1 MKLAEL
7 GCRICVLGPS
17 SSGKSTLATAIG
29 RSRGLP
35 VVHLDQLH
43 HLPNTDWQPRPLE
56 EFTTLHDGAIGGP
69 AWVMDGNYS
78 QCVPQRL
85 KRATGVILLDVSA
98 AISLLR
104 YLRRSWLERGRCGGL
119 EGGRDSVKW
128 LMIRHIIVAT
138 PPSRKRYAEMFEQ
151 IRLPKVMLA
160 SGRDLRDFYR
170 AERLQRP
177 VP

>member
-1 MKLAEL
+1 MTLAEF
-7 GCRICVLGPS
+7 GCRICIFGPS
-17 SSGKSTLATAIG
+17 SSGKSTLAMAIG

-43 HLPNTDWQPRPLE
+43 HQPGTDWQPRPLE
-56 EFTTLHDGAIGGP
+56 EFIVLHDEAIAGES
-69 AWVMDGNYS
+69 WEIEGNYS

-85 KRATGVILLDVSA
+85 NRATGVILLDVPA
-98 AISLLR
+98 TTSLLR
-104 YLRRSWLERGRCGGL
+104 YLRRSWFERDRHGPL

-138 PPSRKRYAEMFEQ
+138 PLSRKRYAAMFDQ
-151 IRLPKVMLA
+151 IGLPKVKLA
-160 SGRDLRDFYR
+160 SARDLRNFSC
-170 AERLQRP
+170 AEKLQRS